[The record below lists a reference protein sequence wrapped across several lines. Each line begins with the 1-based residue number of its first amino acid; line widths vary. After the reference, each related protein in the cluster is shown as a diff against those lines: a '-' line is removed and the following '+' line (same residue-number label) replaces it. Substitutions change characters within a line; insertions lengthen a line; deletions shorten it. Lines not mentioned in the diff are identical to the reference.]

1 MGFTCTRC
9 VKPIVGTIYR
19 LRVEV
24 KCGED
29 ERQPIRVVRD
39 LAFCSGCNAVL
50 AKMESEEVVEMAIE
64 LMKTK
69 QAQTPEPRDV

>member
-1 MGFTCTRC
+1 MEFTCTRC
-9 VKPIVGTIYR
+9 KKPIVGTIYR

-29 ERQPIRVVRD
+29 ERRPIKVVRD
-39 LAFCSGCNAVL
+39 LMFCLGCNAVL

-69 QAQTPEPRDV
+69 QSQTPEPSDV